1 MHFDTLSVTL
11 EAGVARLTLNR
22 PDKANALTAESW
34 LELKAA
40 CEWLDATPA
49 ARVGILAGSGR
60 HFCAGIDLAMLGAL
74 KAEVA
79 VLPPGHAQE
88 RLRHR
93 IHALQACV
101 SALEA
106 CRKPIIASIHG
117 ACVGGGID
125 LITACDMRYATGD
138 ARFCVK
144 EIDVAIV
151 ADVGTLQRLPR
162 IVGEGIARELV
173 LTAREF
179 DGREAATL
187 GLVNRAFDSEA
198 ALAAH
203 VAGIAAAIAAK
214 SPLAVR
220 GTKETLNFSRD
231 HSTAEGLADVAARN
245 AALLF
250 APDLDEA
257 LQAFAARRPAV
268 FPD

>member
-1 MHFDTLSVTL
+1 MQFDTLRVTL
-11 EAGVARLTLNR
+11 EAGIARITLNR
-22 PDKANALTAESW
+22 PDKANALVALSW
-34 LELKAA
+34 SELKAA
-40 CEWLDATPA
+40 CEWLDMTPQ
-49 ARVGILAGSGR
+49 ARVGILAGAGR
-60 HFCAGIDLAMLGAL
+60 HFCAGIDLAMLGGL
-74 KAEVA
+74 RAEVA
-79 VLPPGHAQE
+79 ALSAGHGQE
-88 RLRHR
+88 QLRLR
-93 IHALQACV
+93 IQTLQACV

-106 CRKPIIASIHG
+106 CRKPIIACIHG

-125 LITACDMRYATGD
+125 LITACDMRFATFD

-162 IVGEGIARELV
+162 IVGEGIARELA

-179 DGREAATL
+179 DGRAAESL
-187 GLVNRAFDSEA
+187 KLVNRAFASESD
-198 ALAAH
+198 LVAH
-203 VAGIAAAIAAK
+203 VDGIAAVIAAK

-231 HSTAEGLADVAARN
+231 HAVAEGLAEVAARN

-250 APDLDEA
+250 AADVEEA
-257 LQAFAARRPAV
+257 LQAFVARRPGV